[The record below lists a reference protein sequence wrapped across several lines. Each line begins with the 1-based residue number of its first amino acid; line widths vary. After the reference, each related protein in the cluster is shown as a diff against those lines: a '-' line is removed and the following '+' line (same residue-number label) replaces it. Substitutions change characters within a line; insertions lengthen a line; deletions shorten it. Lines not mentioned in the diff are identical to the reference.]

1 MYSSVLFWYG
11 SRTFLS
17 LKHTQAV
24 AKRAK
29 RRLKNELKLN
39 KTKEINMFVIQFPFT
54 MFYFKPLLVL
64 VVVNLT
70 FGSTNCSSLLTYM
83 QLWVICTSL
92 AIFSVSQVFKGDV
105 SQNEEPN
112 GRSDAWQHDQPEGM
126 FVFEKLPG
134 KLME

>member
-70 FGSTNCSSLLTYM
+70 FGSTNCSSLSTYM
-83 QLWVICTSL
+83 QL
-92 AIFSVSQVFKGDV
+92 
-105 SQNEEPN
+105 
-112 GRSDAWQHDQPEGM
+112 
-126 FVFEKLPG
+126 
-134 KLME
+134 

>member
-11 SRTFLS
+11 SRTSLS

-39 KTKEINMFVIQFPFT
+39 KTKEINMFVIQIPFT

-70 FGSTNCSSLLTYM
+70 IGSTNCLSLLTYM
-83 QLWVICTSL
+83 QL
-92 AIFSVSQVFKGDV
+92 
-105 SQNEEPN
+105 
-112 GRSDAWQHDQPEGM
+112 
-126 FVFEKLPG
+126 
-134 KLME
+134 